1 MPTSKIFYHRDYY
14 IANKNKI
21 QNYNKSYRLANK
33 QYFLDYREKNKEH
46 LDKYYKKY
54 YDKNLKRCRI
64 NTIIPVYEKPT
75 PFKKVNG
82 PIILIFD

>member
-21 QNYNKSYRLANK
+21 KNYNKSYRLSNK

-54 YDKNLKRCRI
+54 YDKNLKRCRKNLKI
-64 NTIIPVYEKPT
+64 KPP

>member
-1 MPTSKIFYHRDYY
+1 MGTSRIFYHRDYY
-14 IANKNKI
+14 IANKDKI
-21 QNYNKSYRLANK
+21 QSYNKSYRLANK

-54 YDKNLKRCRI
+54 YDKNLKRCRK
-64 NTIIPVYEKPT
+64 NTIYEKPP

>member
-14 IANKNKI
+14 IANKDKI
-21 QNYNKSYRLANK
+21 QSYNKSYRLANK

-54 YDKNLKRCRI
+54 YDKNLKRCRK
-64 NTIIPVYEKPT
+64 NTIYEKPP